1 MSDLSLQLQQ
11 AASQLP
17 VSSYFDEALFQREM
31 ETIFHHGPRYVGSSV
46 SVPEI
51 GDYYALPHEN
61 EGRVLV
67 RNRQGQVELISNVCR
82 HRQAIMLK
90 GRGNLQTQGQGHA
103 GGNIVCPLHRW
114 TYNPSGELLGAPHFP
129 HDPCLHL
136 NNYQLREWNGM
147 LFEDNGRDIAAD
159 LAGMQLREQ
168 LNFDGLVLHHVEM
181 HTCNYN
187 WKTFIEV
194 YLEDYHVGPFHP
206 GLGNFVTCD
215 DLKWEFAKEF
225 SVQTV
230 GVAPTFGKPGSDVY
244 KKWHE
249 VLLNY
254 RNGALPERG
263 AIWLTYYPHIMVEW
277 YPHVLTVSTLHP
289 VSPTQ
294 TMNVVE
300 FYYPEEIAAFE
311 PEFIE
316 AQKAAYMETAIED
329 DEIGERMDAGRR
341 ALMERGD
348 NEVGPYQSPMEDG
361 MQHFHEWY
369 RQTMGPPLPQ
379 R

>member
-17 VSSYFDEALFQREM
+17 VSSYFDASLLQRER
-31 ETIFHHGPRYVGSSV
+31 EVLFSNGPRYVGHAL
-46 SVPEI
+46 SVPEP
-51 GDYYALPHEN
+51 GGYFTLPQEAQ
-61 EGRVLV
+61 GRALV
-67 RNRQGQVELISNVCR
+67 RNAQGQVELVSNVCR
-82 HRQAIMLK
+82 HRQAVMLK
-90 GRGNLQTQGQGHA
+90 GRGNLQNQGKGHGA
-103 GGNIVCPLHRW
+103 GNIICPLHHW
-114 TYNPSGELLGAPHFP
+114 TYSPKGELIGAPHFA
-129 HDPCLHL
+129 HDPCLNL
-136 NNYQLREWNGM
+136 NNYKLREWNGL

-159 LAGMQLREQ
+159 LAGMGPQHKLSFEGYK
-168 LNFDGLVLHHVEM
+168 LDHVEM
-181 HTCNYN
+181 HECNYN

-215 DLKWEFAKEF
+215 DLAWEFKDQY

-230 GVAPTFGKPGSDVY
+230 GVASTFGKPGSDVY

-249 VLLNY
+249 VLLKY
-254 RNGALPERG
+254 RNGELPEQG

-289 VSPTQ
+289 ISVDKTI
-294 TMNVVE
+294 NIVE
-300 FYYPEEIAAFE
+300 FYYPEEIVEFE
-311 PEFIE
+311 REFVE
-316 AQKAAYMETAIED
+316 AQRAAYMETAIED
-329 DEIGERMDAGRR
+329 DEIAERMDAGRK
-341 ALMERGD
+341 ALMMRGD

-369 RQTMGPPLPQ
+369 RKQMHPAP
-379 R
+379 